1 MTIIQKRKI
10 LTRIQN
16 LERDIETL
24 KQVRLDL
31 ASSEFV
37 SATLSSGGG
46 SKSYTRQ
53 NIGQLNETISE
64 LIKELNQYRNMIA
77 TDSTNGFNF
86 GSVLVVYG

>member
-1 MTIIQKRKI
+1 MTINQKRKI

-24 KQVRLDL
+24 KQVRMDL

-53 NIGQLNETISE
+53 NIGQLNDAISE
-64 LIKELNQYRNMIA
+64 LVKELNQYRRMVT
-77 TDSTNGFNF
+77 TDSTNGLNF
-86 GSVLVVYG
+86 GSILVVYG

>member
-1 MTIIQKRKI
+1 MTIYQKRKI

-24 KQVRLDL
+24 KQVRMDL

-53 NIGQLNETISE
+53 NIGQLNEAISE
-64 LIKELNQYRNMIA
+64 LVKELNQYRRMVT
-77 TDSTNGFNF
+77 TDSTNGLNF
-86 GSVLVVYG
+86 GSILVVYG